1 MTKEDLTNYGY
12 IPRECKVGTLYFKDC
27 FFGKL
32 DKDGVLDFRKTS
44 DDMHTI
50 GKVSTIKELK
60 ELEKQYYVEKR
71 GRLQLMVEL
80 LNTVIK
86 SYEKGDS

>member
-1 MTKEDLTNYGY
+1 MTKEDLINYGY
-12 IPRECKVGTLYFKDC
+12 TPRECKVGTLYFKDH

>member
-1 MTKEDLTNYGY
+1 MTKEDLINYGY
-12 IPRECKVGTLYFKDC
+12 TPRECKVGTLYFKDC

-44 DDMHTI
+44 DDMNTI

-80 LNTVIK
+80 LDTVIK
-86 SYEKGDS
+86 SYDKGDS